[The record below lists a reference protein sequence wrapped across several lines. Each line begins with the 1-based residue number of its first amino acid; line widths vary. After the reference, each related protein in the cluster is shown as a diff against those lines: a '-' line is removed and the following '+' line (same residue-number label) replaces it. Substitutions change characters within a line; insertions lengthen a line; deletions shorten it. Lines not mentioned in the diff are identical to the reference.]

1 MKKRTK
7 KMIAPV
13 IIAMVLC
20 LYYLGIGILFL
31 CIDVAAFVVRLLA
44 VVIPAVLTAVTIA
57 VLVQRI
63 KEIRK
68 GEEDDL
74 SKY

>member
-1 MKKRTK
+1 
-7 KMIAPV
+7 MIAPV